1 MKKYLF
7 LVVGIIGI
15 GYLINTFFG
24 NQSSIVKFG
33 FEINIWIQRLF
44 FVIGI
49 LGFFSLYYSEK
60 KRIENNK

>member
-1 MKKYLF
+1 MKKYLS

-24 NQSSIVKFG
+24 NQSPIVKFG

-44 FVIGI
+44 FVICI

-60 KRIENNK
+60 KRIEK

>member
-1 MKKYLF
+1 MKKYLS

-24 NQSSIVKFG
+24 NQSPIVKFG

-44 FVIGI
+44 FVICI
-49 LGFFSLYYSEK
+49 LFS
-60 KRIENNK
+60 